1 MGKILDR
8 ILEKKEKM
16 KSMDKYDENREKF
29 KEVMGKPEIKISVEL
44 PEGYENRKKEFL
56 ELQKEE
62 AFLKDVSKSIG
73 RIVKKHLKKKKQ

>member
-1 MGKILDR
+1 
-8 ILEKKEKM
+8 M

>member
-29 KEVMGKPEIKISVEL
+29 KEIMGKPEIKISVEL

-62 AFLKDVSKSIG
+62 AFLKDVSRSIG
-73 RIVKKHLKKKKQ
+73 RIVKKHLKKKKP

>member
-1 MGKILDR
+1 MGKILNR

-29 KEVMGKPEIKISVEL
+29 KEIMGKPEIKISVEL

-62 AFLKDVSKSIG
+62 AFLKDVSRSIG
-73 RIVKKHLKKKKQ
+73 RIVKKHLKKKKP

>member
-29 KEVMGKPEIKISVEL
+29 KEIMGKPEIKISVEL